1 MTTVLVLIFAVLA
14 LLAAGFAVFPAL
26 RLARAAPGR
35 RRYLLPAAVGLGVL
49 LVGLGAYAVVGTP
62 GLAVRAL
69 RGPQRDDYPSL
80 IAALAQRM
88 RDRPTDVQGWVYLAR
103 GYSAF
108 GQFGEATKAYARAVA
123 LAKAQEGRAPA
134 DLLAGYGMALA
145 FESRGVTPEAEAI
158 FREALAADPQNQD
171 ARYHLGF
178 AAAERGDTATALRFW
193 EPLAPEAAPD
203 APWRDALI
211 QQLALLKAR
220 PGGGQPPNIAAMVQG
235 LATRLAANP
244 DDLNG
249 WLMLIRAYGV
259 LGDKEKAM
267 TALGRA
273 RTVFAADAA
282 ARDAIEA
289 QAKQS
294 GLAP

>member
-1 MTTVLVLIFAVLA
+1 MTVVLVLIFAVLA
-14 LLAAGFAVFPAL
+14 LLAAGFAVVPGL
-26 RLARAAPGR
+26 RQARAAHR
-35 RRYLLPAAVGLGVL
+35 RRTYLLPAIVGMAVL
-49 LVGLGAYAVVGTP
+49 LVGLGSYAVVGAP
-62 GLAVRAL
+62 GLALRAL

-80 IAALAQRM
+80 IAALAGRM
-88 RDRPTDVQGWVYLAR
+88 RERPNDVQGWVYLAR

-108 GQFGEATKAYARAVA
+108 GQFGEAAKAYARAVA
-123 LAKAQEGRAPA
+123 IAKAQEGRAPA

-145 FESRGVTPEAEAI
+145 FESRGVTPEAEAV
-158 FREALAADPQNQD
+158 FREALAADPENQD

-178 AAAERGDTATALRFW
+178 AAAERGDTATALQFW
-193 EPLAPEAAPD
+193 EPLAPEASPD
-203 APWRDALI
+203 APWRPALI

-220 PGGGQPPNIAAMVQG
+220 QGGQPPNIAAMVQG

-259 LGDKEKAM
+259 LGDKDKAM
-267 TALGRA
+267 QALARA
-273 RTVFAADAA
+273 RTVFAADAD
-282 ARDAIEA
+282 ARDAIET